1 MPNTLF
7 VQATFS
13 IKQEAL
19 KQALNDRS
27 KPVHPGSRWSDKPS
41 VGNSTLPVGSS
52 IFAYKMAAN
61 AC

>member
-13 IKQEAL
+13 IKQE
-19 KQALNDRS
+19 ALNDRS